1 MPVKLTGMNIR
12 LAPLALSASLAI
24 FAAAAVAQQAPPP
37 PLQEQPGPGGPQGP
51 EAPQDQP
58 APPAPHGLPGV
69 DPHEGLVTPPDQLP
83 KVQRGE
89 RTHNLDF
96 LFGALRV
103 APDDVSAKAVE
114 DRIWAVWTA
123 AGNETTNLLMSRA
136 KKAMDDKDYDLAL
149 KVLGAILEIKPDFTE
164 AWNRRATVYFMKKDY
179 ANSLAD
185 ISKVLQREPR
195 HFGALS
201 GLGLIMQDVGDD
213 KRALDAYRKALE
225 VYPRL
230 KGMDEKVKNLKE
242 KVEGRDI

>member
-1 MPVKLTGMNIR
+1 MPGKLIGMKTR
-12 LAPLALSASLAI
+12 LALLALSASLAI
-24 FAAAAVAQQAPPP
+24 LATAAVAQQAPPP
-37 PLQEQPGPGGPQGP
+37 PLQEQPGPGGPQ
-51 EAPQDQP
+51 EPQDQP
-58 APPAPHGLPGV
+58 APPAPGPRLPGI

-83 KVQRGE
+83 KIQRGE
-89 RTHNLDF
+89 RNRNIEF
-96 LFGALRV
+96 LFGALKV
-103 APDDVSAKAVE
+103 APDEASAKAVE

-201 GLGLIMQDVGDD
+201 GLGLIMQEIGDD
-213 KRALDAYRKALE
+213 KHALDAYRKALE

-230 KGMDEKVKNLKE
+230 KGMEEKVKNLKE